1 MVKADSTCDYYAD
14 LELLPSA
21 DAVEIKKQFKKLGS
35 LVLTRLLYCP
45 ANLPLAV
52 ALKYH
57 PDRNPGKELEFN
69 SKFQAIQAAHEV
81 LTDPQQRAKYDS
93 DRIRKGMLHTYTSP
107 VRPNPPPRA
116 AASNF
121 PPPPRRTPQASG
133 NSNFP
138 HQPTTGANRYP
149 NSARND
155 PAGTQKAFSEDAR
168 ARANAFK
175 AWEQMRHGQGVPP
188 QARPV
193 PPRPTKTA
201 AFQTRE
207 AGSYPPKDSTQR
219 PSWDQ
224 TKEPHPGIP
233 KMSRSNTTR
242 VPKKS
247 GFAPG
252 FSAGDEPPARNTSA
266 YFNIAKGERPDISR
280 PDVESRPHPP
290 PPPVNQRSTPKR
302 PDPVKAFRP
311 QSNAEDP
318 SASNER
324 ISTPYAT
331 SGGEKT
337 YFTSTGLGRSATS
350 REGPA
355 SNDIYDSEP
364 MDRDGSHS
372 RNASATAQ
380 RGHHSASPKLR
391 NPRPVSISS
400 ISSSSS
406 DESLR
411 EGVEQLYTSA
421 EQAHAGHGRNQNAHL
436 RPAYKPFIKVDEGGK
451 GSSPQGRGD
460 AAGSRSTS
468 KQRPHTTGS
477 NIDPSLTEGFME
489 HRMKHEAER
498 TQSVKNSVRSP
509 SQPNDLT
516 HAQQRPLHRPK
527 SWHDKYGP
535 LDQNHGNDGNGR
547 PVTGEHPVKP
557 SMYDTSGFDPFLF
570 APSSRTWCQQWPF
583 GGSKPAA
590 TASCPK
596 VPLPYWAIPSCITP
610 TRRQKTAL
618 EHQGLK
624 SDSQPFHAEFLVES
638 ADNAILDSFSFANEA
653 SRQPAHPPPLRSH
666 SSDAISVN
674 FSPSDWHGK
683 FTGKPEEYFEPP
695 AKPTYAAR
703 GRTSPS
709 RRPFSPLKQMHQA
722 PFAKDDVPIANS
734 HMPSPPSEPKQ
745 QQQRQQQQQQ
755 ESYSPD
761 KWAPYFRPGTLNWPP
776 PPPPRP
782 VGTAVRGRKRPKTPS
797 RRGSRNVFKRPA
809 VAQPSNIAPAADD
822 AGDDNTSSNLGSRSS
837 RSSGNSSAMD
847 LDNSNSQSSGRNKA
861 GGDLPKPSVITNPNL
876 NTPRP
881 PIPPRPAGHPNSQ
894 PHSEQDGINLG
905 NLKNVAPF
913 APSQQGIKDLNDL
926 ATALPF
932 ESKASV
938 RPPQIPSPQKL
949 ELPNPPRAPL
959 APEKLTQ
966 SSWERYIAAMRA
978 YMSEWNAYNT
988 KMLSHFTERQ
998 ASVELTLKPEWMSA
1012 VGDGTESW
1020 GYQKYMQGVEEDF
1033 RVREHWDV
1041 SWERHREC
1049 VRTLGNVRERVLGS
1063 SIKA

>member
-1 MVKADSTCDYYAD
+1 MVKADPKCDYYAD
-14 LELLPSA
+14 LELLPTA

-35 LVLTRLLYCP
+35 AILIRDLDGL
-45 ANLPLAV
+45 ANLPFAV

-121 PPPPRRTPQASG
+121 PPPPRRTPQASA
-133 NSNFP
+133 NTNFSP
-138 HQPTTGANRYP
+138 QPATGANKYTH
-149 NSARND
+149 NMRND
-155 PAGTQKAFSEDAR
+155 PASAHKAFSEDAK

-175 AWEQMRHGQGVPP
+175 AWEQMRHGQDVPP

-201 AFQTRE
+201 AFQPRE
-207 AGSYPPKDSTQR
+207 AGSYPPKESTQR
-219 PSWDQ
+219 PAWDQ

-233 KMSRSNTTR
+233 KMARSNTTR

-266 YFNIAKGERPDISR
+266 YCNVAKGERPDIAR
-280 PDVESRPHPP
+280 PDFEPHPNPP
-290 PPPVNQRSTPKR
+290 PPPANPRSTPKR
-302 PDPVKAFRP
+302 PDPVKAFKP
-311 QSNAEDP
+311 QSGAEDP
-318 SASNER
+318 FASNER

-331 SGGEKT
+331 RGGEKT

-355 SNDIYDSEP
+355 SNDIHDSES
-364 MDRDGSHS
+364 MDRNGSHS

-391 NPRPVSISS
+391 NPRPVSVSS
-400 ISSSSS
+400 TSSSSS

-411 EGVEQLYTSA
+411 EGVEQLYTAA
-421 EQAHAGHGRNQNAHL
+421 EQAHAGHARNQNAHL
-436 RPAYKPFIKVDEGGK
+436 RPAYKPFIKIDEGGK
-451 GSSPQGRGD
+451 GSSPQGRSD
-460 AAGSRSTS
+460 ATESRSTS
-468 KQRPHTTGS
+468 KQRPYTTES

-498 TQSVKNSVRSP
+498 TRGEKNPVHSP
-509 SQPNDLT
+509 PRPNQPS
-516 HAQQRPLHRPK
+516 HPQQRPLHRPK
-527 SWHDKYGP
+527 SWHEKYGP
-535 LDQNHGNDGNGR
+535 ADQHHGNDSKA
-547 PVTGEHPVKP
+547 TGEHPVKP
-557 SMYDTSGFDPFLF
+557 SMYDASGFDPSFF
-570 APSSRTWCQQWPF
+570 VPSSRTWCQQWPF

-590 TASCPK
+590 TANCPK

-610 TRRQKTAL
+610 IRRQETAL
-618 EHQGLK
+618 EHHGVK
-624 SDSQPFHAEFLVES
+624 SKSQPFHAEFLVES
-638 ADNAILDSFSFANEA
+638 ADNDILDSFSFPNEA
-653 SRQPAHPPPLRSH
+653 SGQPAHPPPLRSH

-683 FTGKPEEYFEPP
+683 FTGKPDEYFGPP
-695 AKPTYAAR
+695 PKQTHVAR
-703 GRTSPS
+703 GRTSPTK
-709 RRPFSPLKQMHQA
+709 RPLSPLKQAHQA
-722 PFAKDDVPIANS
+722 PSSKRDDVPITNS
-734 HMPSPPSEPKQ
+734 HMPPSPPEPK
-745 QQQRQQQQQQ
+745 QQ

-776 PPPPRP
+776 PPPPP
-782 VGTAVRGRKRPKTPS
+782 LAGNAIRGASRKRPKTPS

-809 VAQPSNIAPAADD
+809 IPKPTNLAAAADD
-822 AGDDNTSSNLGSRSS
+822 AGDDTTSSHLGSVSS
-837 RSSGNSSAMD
+837 RSSGNGSAMD
-847 LDNSNSQSSGRNKA
+847 LDNSTSPPSGGSKTS
-861 GGDLPKPSVITNPNL
+861 GGLPKPSHMTDL
-876 NTPRP
+876 NSATPRP
-881 PIPPRPAGHPNSQ
+881 PIPPRPAGHSR
-894 PHSEQDGINLG
+894 PHPPPEDDPIDLG
-905 NLKNVAPF
+905 NLKSVEPF
-913 APSQQGIKDLNDL
+913 APNQQGIKDLNDL
-926 ATALPF
+926 TTALPF
-932 ESKASV
+932 ESKASA
-938 RPPQIPSPQKL
+938 RPPQAPSPQKL
-949 ELPNPPRAPL
+949 ELPNPPKAPL

-966 SSWERYIAAMRA
+966 SSWERFTVVMRA

-988 KMLSHFTERQ
+988 KMLNHFTERQ
-998 ASVELTLKPEWMSA
+998 ASVEVTLKPEWMSA
-1012 VGDGTESW
+1012 VGEGTENW
-1020 GYQKYMQGVEEDF
+1020 GYKKYMQGVEEDF

-1049 VRTLGNVRERVLGS
+1049 MRTLGDVRERLLGS
-1063 SIKA
+1063 SAKA